1 MFRRFSL
8 GMGHRAVVLIG
19 LSLVVVQGTTVMA
32 QDHRNAT
39 SAHGMVVSISVE
51 ASDVGAKILEQGGN
65 AVDAAIATA
74 FALAVTYPSA
84 GNIGVVGSCW
94 SILATAVRQLSS
106 TIAKKRHLVQRRRC
120 FSMSR
125 VIMLMAAAGRI
136 ICM

>member
-74 FALAVTYPSA
+74 FALAVTHPSA
-84 GNIGVVGSCW
+84 GNIGGGGFMLVHPGDGSAPTF
-94 SILATAVRQLSS
+94 IAYREKS
-106 TIAKKRHLVQRRRC
+106 TT
-120 FSMSR
+120 
-125 VIMLMAAAGRI
+125 
-136 ICM
+136 